1 MSANYDLQSS
11 LGHAIFDHAQ
21 LGDKRRNQ
29 SLADSFDIMARNPA
43 GTLPAKMS
51 NPADLRAFYRLC
63 SCSKVT
69 HAALIAAIRKHTLLK
84 MAAVHGPILI
94 LHDAT
99 ELDYTAMKSL
109 VAKLAQIGNG
119 GCRGYICQNVLAV
132 DGTTGEVIGLLDQIL
147 HLRAKTPAKETKA
160 QLRTRGSRE
169 SLLWPKG
176 TKHLP
181 CDQQLVDVCDR
192 GADTFEFLEHECHS
206 GRRFV
211 IRSSKVRKVHPG
223 HVAGDD
229 KQYLADYAQGLPELG
244 RFTMDVQSQ
253 CGGRRTRAHSRKA
266 RKDALFVVQGGAL
279 LVCRPHVKTGYHG
292 DAPLPMFIVK
302 VTEQDPPKGQKPMT
316 WTLLTNE
323 QVKTLDDA
331 WKIIEW
337 YERRWIIE
345 EFHKGMKTGCKI
357 EGLQFTTVER
367 LGPAIALLSALA
379 VTLLEMRD
387 FSRMDGAHTKP
398 AEDVIDEAYVT
409 ALSLWRFNEVKKLTV
424 HEFFYALARLGGHQ
438 NRKSDHPPGWLI
450 IWRGWAKLQSLL
462 IGYEAASR
470 KRCGKT

>member
-1 MSANYDLQSS
+1 MSAIYDLKPS

-21 LGDKRRNQ
+21 LGDKRRNK
-29 SLADSFDIMARNPA
+29 SLADSFDIMTRNPA

-63 SCSKVT
+63 SCCEVT
-69 HAALIAAIRKHTLLK
+69 HETLIDAVRKHTFLK
-84 MAAVHGPILI
+84 MAAVRGPILI

-109 VAKLAQIGNG
+109 YAKLAQIGNG

-132 DGTTGEVIGLLDQIL
+132 DATTGEVIGLLDQIL
-147 HLRAKTPAKETKA
+147 HRRAKTPAKETKT
-160 QLRTRGSRE
+160 QLRVRSSRE

-176 TKHLP
+176 TEHLP
-181 CDQQLVDVCDR
+181 AQQQLIDVCDR

-223 HVAGDD
+223 HLAGDN
-229 KQYLADYAQGLPELG
+229 KQYLADYVQGLPELG
-244 RFTMDVQSQ
+244 SFTMDVQSQ
-253 CGGRRTRAHSRKA
+253 CGGRRTRAQPRKG
-266 RKDALFVVQGGAL
+266 RKDALFLVQGGAL
-279 LVCRPHVKTGYHG
+279 LVCRPHVKTGFHG
-292 DAPLPMFIVK
+292 DAPLPMFVVK
-302 VTEQDPPKGQKPMT
+302 VTEQNPPKGQKPMT

-323 QVKTLDDA
+323 PVKTLDDA
-331 WKIIEW
+331 WEILEW

-345 EFHKGMKTGCKI
+345 EFHKAMKTGCKI
-357 EGLQFTTVER
+357 EELQFTTVER

-387 FSRMDGAHTKP
+387 FSRMEQAKTKP
-398 AEDVIDEAYVT
+398 AEDVIDRAYVNV
-409 ALSLWRFNEVKKLTV
+409 LSLWRFNESKKLTV
-424 HEFFYALARLGGHQ
+424 HEFFFALARLGGHQ
-438 NRKSDHPPGWLI
+438 NRTGDHPPGWLI

-470 KRCGKT
+470 QKCGTT